1 LSEAAVTVSEA
12 AVSYALE
19 QLEPSD
25 PPPRDAAAREL
36 AQAVA
41 EAQRLRDE
49 ARAEGFAEGRADG
62 QEQGRAEVDTAI
74 AAMREAAAGLEA
86 LRVEVSE
93 EVERDAVELAL
104 ALAGKVIVATLQVR
118 PELVVEVLQGA
129 LRRVS
134 GQRSIAIV
142 VNPADLETIR
152 SSLGELREQTAAVER
167 WDLQPDAR
175 VQAGGAIVRTVEGEV
190 DACVATQLERA
201 HEIVLAELGPRRGKP
216 S

>member
-1 LSEAAVTVSEA
+1 MSEAAVTVSEA

-41 EAQRLRDE
+41 DAEALRDQ
-49 ARAEGFAEGRADG
+49 ARAEGFAEGRAAG
-62 QEQGRAEVDTAI
+62 QAQGQAEIETAV
-74 AAMREAAAGLEA
+74 ATLREAAAGLEA
-86 LRVEVSE
+86 LRVEISE

-104 ALAGKVIVATLQVR
+104 TLAGKVIVATLQVR

-201 HEIVLAELGPRRGKP
+201 HEVVLAELGPRRGK
-216 S
+216 ST

>member
-41 EAQRLRDE
+41 DAQRLRDE
-49 ARAEGFAEGRADG
+49 ARAEGFAEGRAAG
-62 QEQGRAEVDTAI
+62 QAQGQAEVETAV
-74 AAMREAAAGLEA
+74 ATLREAADGLEA
-86 LRVEVSE
+86 LRTEISE

-201 HEIVLAELGPRRGKP
+201 HEVVLAELGPRRGKP

>member
-41 EAQRLRDE
+41 DAEGVRDQ
-49 ARAEGFAEGRADG
+49 ARAEGFAEGRAAG
-62 QEQGRAEVDTAI
+62 QAQGQAEIETAI
-74 AAMREAAAGLEA
+74 AALREAADGLEA
-86 LRVEVSE
+86 LRVEVSD

-104 ALAGKVIVATLQVR
+104 TLAGKVIVATLQVR

-201 HEIVLAELGPRRGKP
+201 HEIVLAELGPRRGK
-216 S
+216 SS

>member
-1 LSEAAVTVSEA
+1 
-12 AVSYALE
+12 
-19 QLEPSD
+19 
-25 PPPRDAAAREL
+25 
-36 AQAVA
+36 
-41 EAQRLRDE
+41 
-49 ARAEGFAEGRADG
+49 
-62 QEQGRAEVDTAI
+62 
-74 AAMREAAAGLEA
+74 MREAAAGLEA